1 MEIRFECLPLQ
12 AKPSIYSM
20 MMGTK
25 LAKIMYT
32 FAKNIYW
39 QKTSFVHWVACNGFV
54 YCWSLQPLLFCFVFT
69 CNMWSNAM
77 ITWSFVEGYYHL
89 LQYKRFTLT
98 YRNLWQSNW
107 RVSLTHWHIK
117 RQKCERARERESK
130 KWERITTQTLSALIS
145 FSYPAVAEQFQMAEK
160 VAEAQRKR
168 LHIKTPKHL
177 AAWNFHTHTRMWRV
191 FSMFSSLFAWALK
204 SLFS

>member
-12 AKPSIYSM
+12 AKPSIFSM

-39 QKTSFVHWVACNGFV
+39 QKTSFVWVACNGFV
-54 YCWSLQPLLFCFVFT
+54 CCWSLQPLLFCFVFT

-117 RQKCERARERESK
+117 RQKCERAREREQKMRTDYHSNVECFDFIFISCGGGAISDGRK
-130 KWERITTQTLSALIS
+130 SSGSTT
-145 FSYPAVAEQFQMAEK
+145 EK
-160 VAEAQRKR
+160 TAHQN
-168 LHIKTPKHL
+168 T
-177 AAWNFHTHTRMWRV
+177 
-191 FSMFSSLFAWALK
+191 
-204 SLFS
+204 